1 MRSGLPSSTLLRPLN
16 CGRRLLPRG
25 SRAVRISLL
34 TVLVV
39 SGPTSAPAHPAQEAN
54 GYLNSFERNEVKA
67 KASVAYYEGGGALLQ
82 MARSDD
88 PEVRALY
95 ETVSKWVADRQRWLS
110 PHRR

>member
-1 MRSGLPSSTLLRPLN
+1 LRPLN

-25 SRAVRISLL
+25 SRVVRISRL
-34 TVLVV
+34 TVLVA
-39 SGPTSAPAHPAQEAN
+39 SEPKSAPADPAQKAG
-54 GYLNSFERNEVKA
+54 GYLNGFERDEVKA

-95 ETVSKWVADRQRWLS
+95 EAVAKWVADRQPRLS
-110 PHRR
+110 PYRR